1 MYKII
6 ISGTEAQSK
15 NANNKAD
22 SAIKMTIIFATCPL
36 KFDIL
41 KRFIGIFEIIS
52 HDTKGMEMMM
62 K

>member
-6 ISGTEAQSK
+6 IIGTDAQSK

-22 SAIKMTIIFATCPL
+22 SAIKMTIIFAMGPL

-41 KRFIGIFEIIS
+41 KDISEIRETIS
-52 HDTKGMEMMM
+52 HETKRMEMMM
-62 K
+62 I